1 MIGSANCSY
10 QVVLDGVLRP
20 NGSPPFNKLFN
31 ENGLDSG
38 LHNVSMTVAE
48 NDEGGMLQFD
58 KAILFSLA
66 SGQ

>member
-1 MIGSANCSY
+1 M
-10 QVVLDGVLRP
+10 L
-20 NGSPPFNKLFN
+20 FNK
-31 ENGLDSG
+31 NGLDSG